1 MVMKPQPVLLLSY
14 FFSPCNLT
22 PTERVVSWAKYLQS
36 EGYYP
41 IIVTRNWDVPVKNAT
56 TDLYL
61 SSGTEIRVEKK
72 EGYEVHYIPYQAG
85 FKDRLFMQVDGTRW
99 YPLYLAVSMVFNLLN
114 KYFLRLNPSYN
125 LCAYAEPLI
134 REKGIEK
141 MVVTAPPFEFLGYG
155 HTLHKKTGIRWIA
168 DYRDDWSTSE
178 LDRGNIFKQL
188 VQWMNR
194 PAEKKYLSSVAQ
206 FCSVSPYYVEKIGA
220 FLGKSGFLLS
230 NGYMPENYAGQY
242 PSFEQFTITYV
253 GSIYPSQPIELFLKA
268 FQRFLQKHPEATE
281 KSCLRF
287 IGIAQEP
294 AIRQRILNAMKG
306 YENVLEFTA
315 RIPKQEAIEQQARSH
330 ALLACAHTGLKGVPG
345 SKLYEYIALKKPVIL
360 YPSDGDIL
368 ENTLAETQQGL
379 RCLSEEDCVAQ
390 LQTLWSLY
398 LENHGGS
405 MPVNEVAI
413 AAYSRKVISK
423 RLATALN
430 NL

>member
-1 MVMKPQPVLLLSY
+1 M
-14 FFSPCNLT
+14 
-22 PTERVVSWAKYLQS
+22 VSWANYLQS

-85 FKDRLFMQVDGTRW
+85 FKDRLFMKLDGTRW

-155 HTLHKKTGIRWIA
+155 HTLNKKTGIRWIA

-178 LDRGNIFKQL
+178 LDRGNMFKQW

-194 PAEKKYLSSVAQ
+194 PAEKKYLSSAAQ

-242 PSFEQFTITYV
+242 PSFERFTITYV
-253 GSIYPSQPIELFLKA
+253 GSIYPSQPIEMFLQA
-268 FQRFLQKHPEATE
+268 FQRFMRMNPEAGE

-294 AIRQRILNAMKG
+294 GIKQRILNAMKG
-306 YENVLEFTA
+306 HENVLEFTA

-330 ALLACAHTGLKGVPG
+330 ALLACAHSGLKGVPG

-379 RCLSEEDCVAQ
+379 SCLSEEDCVAQ
-390 LQTLWSLY
+390 LQTLWALY
-398 LENHGGS
+398 LEKHGGS
-405 MPVNEVAI
+405 LPVNEVAI